1 MLQIAI
7 PIITKREKNKREKTN
22 TREEMNV
29 QQEII

>member
-1 MLQIAI
+1 MLQIAT

>member
-7 PIITKREKNKREKTN
+7 PITKREKNKREKTN